1 MNHQRGCV
9 VYRMFCVHFFL
20 LLLLPLQFCITKS
33 IEGSRAADFYWF
45 DWGAYFHETLVPIE
59 SVLTKYFGKGTDKT
73 NGGVRVPV
81 IDVIDK
87 IIHTNKT
94 SADVR
99 HQ

>member
-1 MNHQRGCV
+1 MDCQRGYV
-9 VYRMFCVHFFL
+9 VYRRFCVQFF
-20 LLLLPLQFCITKS
+20 LLLLPLQFCITKT
-33 IEGSRAADFYWF
+33 IERSGAANFDWF
-45 DWGAYFHETLVPIE
+45 DWGTDFHETLVPIE
-59 SVLTKYFGKGTDKT
+59 SILTKYFGKGTDKT